1 MGMLITI
8 FLVETAIYGSV
19 DAPKF
24 RGFGF
29 IEKWY
34 IGVQTPIS
42 FAILE
47 YGFLLVVLK
56 YKDQDALIKV
66 GGKKTRLEKFM
77 KMIDVSS
84 FFLACAFSIIFN
96 FYYLNDCY
104 SA

>member
-34 IGVQTPIS
+34 IGVQTPII

-47 YGFLLVVLK
+47 YGFLLMALK
-56 YKDQDALIKV
+56 YKDQKTQINV
-66 GGKKTRLEKFM
+66 GENKISLEKLM
-77 KMIDVSS
+77 KMIDISS
-84 FFLACAFSIIFN
+84 FFLALACSIIFL
-96 FYYLNDCY
+96 FYYLNDVNVI
-104 SA
+104 

>member
-8 FLVETAIYGSV
+8 FLVETSIYGSV

-29 IEKWY
+29 IERWY
-34 IGVQTPIS
+34 IGGQTHII

-47 YGFLLVVLK
+47 YGFLLMILK
-56 YKDQDALIKV
+56 YKDQDAHIKV
-66 GGKKTRLEKFM
+66 GGKKTSLEKLM
-77 KMIDVSS
+77 KIIDISS
-84 FFLACAFSIIFN
+84 FFLVCAYSIVFY
-96 FYYLNDCY
+96 FYYLNDCN